1 MFKNY
6 FLITLRNLSRNIFF
20 VLINIIGLGLALAVC
35 IVAYLN
41 NKYDADFDKYNSN
54 AKKIFKIESERP
66 IQERPQWYGIT
77 PFSLGPLVKNDI
89 SGVEEVVR
97 VQMSN
102 SPVKVGEKN
111 FSKRIAWCDPNFFK
125 VFTIK
130 MISGSSSSFSDKNTI
145 FLDEELADIY
155 FGDENPIGKIISVFA
170 DSEEERT
177 FLVGG
182 VFEKLPLNSSFIF
195 QAITSID
202 NFIEMWKINEHDWK
216 G

>member
-1 MFKNY
+1 MLENY
-6 FLITLRNLSRNIFF
+6 FKITLRNLGRNIFY
-20 VLINIIGLGLALAVC
+20 VLINIIGMGLALAVC

-66 IQERPQWYGIT
+66 IQERQQWYGIT
-77 PFSLGPLVKNDI
+77 PYSLGPLVKNDI
-89 SGVEEVVR
+89 SAVEEVVR

-130 MISGSSSSFSDKNTI
+130 LFCHSNRLF
-145 FLDEELADIY
+145 Y
-155 FGDENPIGKIISVFA
+155 F
-170 DSEEERT
+170 
-177 FLVGG
+177 
-182 VFEKLPLNSSFIF
+182 
-195 QAITSID
+195 QQ
-202 NFIEMWKINEHDWK
+202 
-216 G
+216 